1 MVSSDVPRS
10 KATILPSSIISW
22 RLGHP
27 ISNAER
33 NLTSK
38 LMLSVMSVIAVKL
51 LVRRLAAGYS
61 NY

>member
-1 MVSSDVPRS
+1 MSADAPGS
-10 KATILPSSIISW
+10 KAAIQPSSIISW
-22 RLGHP
+22 RLGLP

-38 LMLSVMSVIAVKL
+38 LMLSKMSVIAVEL
-51 LVRRLAAGYS
+51 LVGRLAAGYS